1 MTITDEAPSPPA
13 SDDAE
18 ALFPEARRRR
28 RRIRITIGAGGLLL
42 VAAVVIPLVWVSG
55 RVGGGSVA
63 PGSSPSA
70 ITSADVLARN
80 PPDAL
85 LVWPGSASRGVGSSR
100 NTTQL
105 VLGDPVSGTVRR
117 LGGPFMWGCGGCA
130 IVRGGNSLFVG
141 EADGIYRLDRPRYRA
156 TKIANDQ
163 IVFPATVPG
172 QLFVASASPAEPQGD
187 NVHLITMTG
196 TNLGGPWTAPSGYAL
211 TYPPRSTASGIVVEK
226 VIAPPISPS
235 ASPTASPTLAI
246 WNPRT
251 GSIGHVLD
259 LGGAGLIDT
268 TTADG
273 HTTVAWL
280 RELRGHCFYPGGDCQ
295 LVLTDLTTGLDRVI
309 APTGSLG
316 FLGGGAFSP
325 DGTKIAAFIHPDHI
339 LGPGLNG
346 QVMKLVIV
354 DVATGTVRPVPGS
367 IAEYGEPYGFAT
379 WSPDGRWVF
388 FGGFSGGGQRRG
400 KVLHHVGA
408 YRIGTT
414 RATELGLP
422 QNYSVVAVQP

>member
-1 MTITDEAPSPPA
+1 MPKHCFQRLVGDVGGSA
-13 SDDAE
+13 SLL
-18 ALFPEARRRR
+18 AL
-28 RRIRITIGAGGLLL
+28 
-42 VAAVVIPLVWVSG
+42 AVFCWWRLWSSLSSG
-55 RVGGGSVA
+55 SQGGSVA
-63 PGSSPSA
+63 VPSRRLSPSA
-70 ITSADVLARN
+70 VTSADVLAKN

-85 LVWPGSASRGVGSSR
+85 LVWDGA
-100 NTTQL
+100 NET
-105 VLGDPVSGTVRR
+105 R
-117 LGGPFMWGCGGCA
+117 LGGFVVGDPANGR
-130 IVRGGNSLFVG
+130 VRSIPGPPGDYSCLLACIARVGSELFAGSPSGV
-141 EADGIYRLDRPRYRA
+141 YRLGWPSSAA
-156 TKIANDQ
+156 TRIGDGQ
-163 IVFPATVPG
+163 LVFPSPLKSELYAATTTDQAPLG
-172 QLFVASASPAEPQGD
+172 QSK
-187 NVHLITMTG
+187 TG
-196 TNLGGPWTAPSGYAL
+196 TVSLLSNSGAVVGGPWTVPSGYAL
-211 TYPPRSTASGIVVEK
+211 TYPPRSTASGIVVQK
-226 VIAPPISPS
+226 VTAPMSPS
-235 ASPTASPTLAI
+235 ASPTASPSFAI

-259 LGGAGLIDT
+259 LGAWLIDT

-273 HTTVAWL
+273 HATVAWL
-280 RELRGHCFYPGGDCQ
+280 RQLRGHCFYPGGDCQ

-309 APTGSLG
+309 APTGRLG
-316 FLGGGAFSP
+316 FIGGGAFSP

-388 FGGFSGGGQRRG
+388 FGGFAQPGG
-400 KVLHHVGA
+400 KILHHVGA

-422 QNYSVVAVQP
+422 QDYSVVVGQP

>member
-1 MTITDEAPSPPA
+1 MTITDEAPRPPA
-13 SDDAE
+13 SDDTE

-28 RRIRITIGAGGLLL
+28 RRIRITIAAGSLLL

-55 RVGGGSVA
+55 LVHRGSAA

-70 ITSADVLARN
+70 VTSADVLARN
-80 PPDAL
+80 PPNAV
-85 LVWPGSASRGVGSSR
+85 LVWDGANETRLGGFVVGDPANGRVRSIPGPPGDYSCLLACIARVGSELFAGSPSGVYR
-100 NTTQL
+100 LGWPSGGPTRIGDGQL
-105 VLGDPVSGTVRR
+105 VFPSPLRSELYAATTTDQAPLGGTVSLLSNSGTV
-117 LGGPFMWGCGGCA
+117 
-130 IVRGGNSLFVG
+130 V
-141 EADGIYRLDRPRYRA
+141 
-156 TKIANDQ
+156 
-163 IVFPATVPG
+163 
-172 QLFVASASPAEPQGD
+172 
-187 NVHLITMTG
+187 
-196 TNLGGPWTAPSGYAL
+196 GGPWTVPSGYAL

-226 VIAPPISPS
+226 VIAPPISPT
-235 ASPTASPTLAI
+235 ASLTASPTLAI
-246 WNPRT
+246 WNLRT

-259 LGGAGLIDT
+259 LGAGLIDT
-268 TTADG
+268 MTADG

-280 RELRGHCFYPGGDCQ
+280 RELRGRCFYPGGDCQ

-325 DGTKIAAFIHPDHI
+325 DGTKIAAFIHLDHI

-354 DVATGTVRPVPGS
+354 DVATGIVRPVPGS

-388 FGGFSGGGQRRG
+388 FGGFSQPGG

-422 QNYSVVAVQP
+422 QDYSVVAGQP

>member
-1 MTITDEAPSPPA
+1 MTITDEAASPPA

-28 RRIRITIGAGGLLL
+28 RRIRSTMGVGGLLL

-55 RVGGGSVA
+55 WVGGGSVA
-63 PGSSPSA
+63 PGSSLSA

-85 LVWPGSASRGVGSSR
+85 LVWDGA
-100 NTTQL
+100 NEK
-105 VLGDPVSGTVRR
+105 R
-117 LGGPFMWGCGGCA
+117 LGGFEVGDPTNGRVRSIPGPPGHYSCLLACIARIGSELFAGSPGG
-130 IVRGGNSLFVG
+130 V
-141 EADGIYRLDRPRYRA
+141 YRLGWPSGAPTRIGDG
-156 TKIANDQ
+156 Q
-163 IVFPATVPG
+163 LVFPSPLKSELYVATTTDQSSPG
-172 QLFVASASPAEPQGD
+172 QTAG
-187 NVHLITMTG
+187 G
-196 TNLGGPWTAPSGYAL
+196 TVSLLSNGGTIVGGPWTVPSGYAL

-226 VIAPPISPS
+226 VIAAPIGPS
-235 ASPTASPTLAI
+235 ASLTAAPTLAI

-259 LGGAGLIDT
+259 LGAGLIDT

-280 RELRGHCFYPGGDCQ
+280 RALRGHCFYPRGDCQ

-325 DGTKIAAFIHPDHI
+325 DGTKIAAFIHPGHI

-354 DVATGTVRPVPGS
+354 DVATGIVRPVPGS

-388 FGGFSGGGQRRG
+388 FGGFSQPGGE
-400 KVLHHVGA
+400 VLHHVGA

-422 QNYSVVAVQP
+422 QDYSVVAGQP